1 MNKATHIF
9 VLILVLGLVFLQVQ
23 NKALIKELQVKL
35 DEVGEQCV
43 VAGDVEPMIIIGV
56 PEEEK

>member
-1 MNKATHIF
+1 MERPTSIF
-9 VLILVLGLVFLQVQ
+9 VLIVVLGLLFLQVQ

-43 VAGDVEPMIIIGV
+43 VARDVEPMIIIAV
-56 PEEEK
+56 PEEN

>member
-1 MNKATHIF
+1 MERATSIF
-9 VLILVLGLVFLQVQ
+9 VLIVVLGLVFMQIQ
-23 NKALIKELQVKL
+23 NKALIKQLQVKL

-43 VAGDVEPMIIIGV
+43 VARDVEPMIIIAV

>member
-9 VLILVLGLVFLQVQ
+9 VLLVVLGLLFMQVQ

-35 DEVGEQCV
+35 DEMKEECV
-43 VAGDVEPMIIIGV
+43 VARDVEPMIIIAV